1 MEIQPC
7 LPGHHLDI
15 KPTSM
20 RPRVTVLRY
29 MLVYDGDCG
38 PCTKFKRAIDFL
50 DTRMKLDYLSLIE
63 ADEKGVLDSVSPNL
77 RHRSFHLVSP
87 EGTVLS
93 GAKALPGL
101 IGLLPTGRP
110 ISLFMVLAPGG
121 LSAMSF
127 VYSVFSR
134 LHDTG
139 SCRYK
144 TDSSVNTIGNRHNS
158 HWHRL
163 EAESPINPFE

>member
-1 MEIQPC
+1 MN
-7 LPGHHLDI
+7 LNI
-15 KPTSM
+15 KPAFM

-29 MLVYDGDCG
+29 LLVYDGDCG

-50 DTRMKLDYLSLIE
+50 DTYRKLDYLSLVE
-63 ADEKGVLDSVSPNL
+63 ADEKGVLDSVPPNL
-77 RHRSFHLVSP
+77 WHRSFHLVSP
-87 EGTVLS
+87 EGMVLS

-110 ISLFMVLAPGG
+110 ISRLMVLAPGG
-121 LSAMSF
+121 LSAISF

-158 HWHRL
+158 HWHHL
-163 EAESPINPFE
+163 ETESLINPFE